1 MLTSN
6 RYLKIIEWSET
17 DQCYV
22 GSCPSLMYGGCH
34 GQDEKQ
40 VFEQLCLRVNEIMK
54 LYEEENIPLPEPLSI
69 HSLYGMAA

>member
-1 MLTSN
+1 
-6 RYLKIIEWSET
+6 
-17 DQCYV
+17 
-22 GSCPSLMYGGCH
+22 MYGGCH